1 MLGDRVSCA
10 PGKPKP
16 GAAMK
21 ICIYGA
27 GAIGGYLGVLLKQGG
42 ADVSL
47 IARGAHL
54 EAIRKNGLTLLI
66 GGEQKVAR
74 LPASADPADFGPQDY
89 VIVALKAHQAWEAAD
104 QMVPLFGP
112 DTAVVTAQN
121 GVPWWYFYGF
131 TGQYANLQ
139 LQSVDPDGRQWKAIG
154 PERAIGCTVYPAT
167 EIVAPG
173 VIKHIYGDRFGLGE
187 PTRAASGR
195 VARLVAAFSAGGL
208 KAKDNPEIRNDI
220 WLKLWGNLCFNPISA
235 LTHATLDVVA
245 TDPGTRMVSRKMME
259 EAERVA
265 RRIGVHFR
273 VDIERRINGAAAVG
287 AHRTSMLQDLEK
299 GRLIE
304 LDALLTVV
312 QEIGRLV
319 DLDTPIIDTV
329 LALTQQMGRVAKVY
343 PTFPQTAAED
353 EAAVRSVD

>member
-1 MLGDRVSCA
+1 
-10 PGKPKP
+10 
-16 GAAMK
+16 MK

-27 GAIGGYLGVLLKQGG
+27 GAIGGYLGVHLKQGG

-54 EAIRKNGLTLLI
+54 EAIKKNGLRVIMADGDKTA
-66 GGEQKVAR
+66 KM
-74 LPASADPADFGPQDY
+74 PASADPKELGPQDY
-89 VIVALKAHQAWEAAD
+89 VIVALKSHQAWESVE
-104 QMVPLFGP
+104 QIKPLLGP

-121 GVPWWYFYGF
+121 GIPWWYFYGF
-131 TGQYANLQ
+131 DGQYANLQ
-139 LQSVDPDGRQWKAIG
+139 LQSVDPDARQWNTIG

-167 EIVAPG
+167 EIVEPG

-187 PTRAASGR
+187 PTRKDTER
-195 VARLVAAFSAGGL
+195 VKKLAAAFEAGGL
-208 KAKDNPEIRNDI
+208 KAKVNPEIRNDI

-245 TDPGTRMVSRKMME
+245 TDPGTRMVARKMME
-259 EAERVA
+259 EAEKIA

-273 VDIERRINGAAAVG
+273 VNIERRIDGAASVG

-299 GRLIE
+299 KRAIE

-312 QEIGRLV
+312 QELGLLV
-319 DLDTPIIDTV
+319 NVDTPTIDAV
-329 LALTQQMGRVAKVY
+329 LALTQQMGRVAGVY
-343 PTFPQTAAED
+343 PTFPEPTAKDDTELATLD
-353 EAAVRSVD
+353 

>member
-1 MLGDRVSCA
+1 
-10 PGKPKP
+10 
-16 GAAMK
+16 MK
-21 ICIYGA
+21 ICVYGA

-42 ADVSL
+42 ADVSV

-54 EAIRKNGLTLLI
+54 EAIRRNGLKLVL
-66 GGEQKVAR
+66 GDDQKVAR
-74 LPASADPADFGPQDY
+74 LPATSDPAELGPQDY
-89 VIVALKAHQAWEAAD
+89 VIIALKAHQAWEVAD
-104 QMVPLFGP
+104 QMAPLLGP
-112 DTAVVTAQN
+112 NTAVVTAQN
-121 GVPWWYFYGF
+121 GIPWWYFHGF

-139 LQSVDPDGRQWKAIG
+139 LQSVDPDGRQWNAIG
-154 PERAIGCTVYPAT
+154 PERAIGCTVYPAA

-187 PTRAASGR
+187 PTRKETPR
-195 VARLVAAFSAGGL
+195 VAKLAEAFTAGGL
-208 KAKDNPEIRNDI
+208 KAKFNPEIRNDI
-220 WLKLWGNLCFNPISA
+220 WLKLWGNLCFNPLSA

-259 EAERVA
+259 EAEKIA

-299 GRLIE
+299 GRPIE

-319 DLDTPIIDTV
+319 DVETPIIDTV
-329 LALTQQMGRVAKVY
+329 LAITQQMGRVAKVY
-343 PTFPQTAAED
+343 PTFPEPSTE
-353 EAAVRSVD
+353 EEPSLTSIP

>member
-1 MLGDRVSCA
+1 
-10 PGKPKP
+10 
-16 GAAMK
+16 MK

-27 GAIGGYLGVLLKQGG
+27 GAIGGYLGVMLKLAG

-54 EAIRKNGLTLLI
+54 EAIRKNGLKLLI
-66 GGEQKVAR
+66 GGEEKLAR
-74 LPASADPADFGPQDY
+74 MPAASDPAELGPQDY
-89 VIVALKAHQAWEAAD
+89 VIIALKSHQAWEVAE
-104 QMVPLFGP
+104 QMRPLFGP
-112 DTAVVTAQN
+112 HTAVVTAQN
-121 GVPWWYFYGF
+121 GIPWWYFHGF
-131 TGQYANLQ
+131 EGQYANLQ

-187 PTRAASGR
+187 PKRTETERIRKLVEAFNAA
-195 VARLVAAFSAGGL
+195 GL
-208 KAKDNPEIRNDI
+208 KAKINPEIRNDI

-259 EAERVA
+259 EAEHLA

-273 VDIERRINGAAAVG
+273 VDIERRINGAASVG
-287 AHRTSMLQDLEK
+287 AHRTSMLQDLET
-299 GRLIE
+299 GRPIE
-304 LDALLTVV
+304 LDALLTSV

-319 DLDTPIIDTV
+319 DVETPTIDVV

-343 PTFPQTAAED
+343 PTFPEATAED
-353 EAAVRSVD
+353 EKALSSMES